1 MSTINASTIKATTL
15 QHTNGTTALT
25 IDSNGYLLRSSA
37 NFPAF
42 HIAGFTWSTTIT
54 RPHNGTVFYN
64 QGNNWNNS
72 TGVFTS
78 PVSGYY
84 YFTCTVQG
92 HAPGE
97 IGGRNGT
104 YFSLNTVKNG
114 AGYGPE
120 IVATCQESNYGKHDQ
135 ITHSAVVYLSVNDT
149 FYFYSNYGYRGTQNV
164 LCGFL
169 LG

>member
-1 MSTINASTIKATTL
+1 MSNLKVNSI
-15 QHTNGTTALT
+15 QHTNGTNAIT

-37 NFPAF
+37 SFPAF
-42 HIAGFTWSTTIT
+42 HIANFNWSTTIN
-54 RPHNGTVFYN
+54 RPHNGDVFYN
-64 QGNNWNNS
+64 QGNNWNSS
-72 TGVFTS
+72 TGIFTS

-92 HAPGE
+92 HSPGSTA
-97 IGGRNGT
+97 GRNGT
-104 YFSLNTVKNG
+104 YFNLTTAKNG
-114 AGYGPE
+114 AGYGGE
-120 IVATCQESNYGKHDQ
+120 IVATCQESNGSKHDQ

-149 FYFYSNYGYRGTQNV
+149 FYFYSNYGYRPVQNV

>member
-1 MSTINASTIKATTL
+1 MSNLRVNSI
-15 QHTNGTTALT
+15 QHSNGTNAIT
-25 IDSNGYLLRSSA
+25 IDSNGYFLRSSA
-37 NFPAF
+37 SFPAF
-42 HIAGFTWSTTIT
+42 HISLFTWSTTIP
-54 RPHNGTVFYN
+54 RPHNGAVNYN

-97 IGGRNGT
+97 IAGRNGT
-104 YFSLNTVKNG
+104 YYSISTAKNG
-114 AGYGPE
+114 AGYGAE
-120 IVATCQESNYGKHDQ
+120 IVATCQESNGSKHDQ
-135 ITHSAVVYLSVNDT
+135 ITNSAVVYLSVNDT
-149 FYFYSNYGYRGTQNV
+149 FYFTSTYGYRGTQNI